1 MELTVGMESMIP
13 AVQQPDEVHIWIQ
26 ELPISEAQLH
36 ETDFVCS
43 KVLSLDEHTRMERMK
58 TNSPLGAYCWMQ
70 SRIFLRK
77 VLAAYMQSDARDIAL
92 QYGTA
97 GKPYVLS
104 GPQFSL
110 SHTRGRCILAVTWN
124 SNPIG
129 IDMELVRPLL
139 RQEAIVRRFLTEA
152 EREYFMEGPL
162 SEDES
167 SPYGSS
173 LLLWKFLTGKEAW
186 IKAAGQ
192 SLCGQWREL
201 DTALAVRNDQHVL
214 ERNGQNYVLQSL
226 NMGSNYVI
234 SLCVSGRTRLS
245 VRWMNGKAQEV

>member
-1 MELTVGMESMIP
+1 MELAVGMESMISASEP
-13 AVQQPDEVHIWIQ
+13 TEVHIWTQ
-26 ELPISEAQLH
+26 QLPISESQLH

-43 KVLSLDEHTRMERMK
+43 KALSLDEHTRIERMR
-58 TNSPLGAYCWMQ
+58 TNSPLRAHCWML

-110 SHTRGRCILAVTWN
+110 SHTQGCCILAVTSN

-129 IDMELVRPLL
+129 IDMERVRPLL
-139 RQEAIVRRFLTEA
+139 RQEAIVRRFLTVA
-152 EREYFMEGPL
+152 ERHCFMESL
-162 SEDES
+162 RSEDES
-167 SPYGSS
+167 SPYDSS
-173 LLLWKFLTGKEAW
+173 LLLWKFVTGKEAW
-186 IKAAGQ
+186 IKAIGQ
-192 SLCGQWREL
+192 SLCGQWRKL
-201 DTALAVRNDQHVL
+201 DTAGAVCDDEHVL

-226 NMGSNYVI
+226 SMHSNYVI
-234 SLCVSGRTRLS
+234 SLCASGKTRLS
-245 VRWMNGKAQEV
+245 VRWMNGTAQEV